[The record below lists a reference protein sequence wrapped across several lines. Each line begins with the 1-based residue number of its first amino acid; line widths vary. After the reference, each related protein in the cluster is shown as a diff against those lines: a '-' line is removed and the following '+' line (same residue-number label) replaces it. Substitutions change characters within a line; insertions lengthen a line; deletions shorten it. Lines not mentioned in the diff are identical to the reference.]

1 MKVLFLGEFSGV
13 FTELLPAL
21 QERGIETFLISD
33 GDSFKKYKADFS
45 TSYAIKRRSLFG
57 RILKKIFINGTGFSG
72 ITNFLK
78 M

>member
-13 FTELLPAL
+13 FTELIPAL

-33 GDSFKKYKADFS
+33 GDSFKKYKADF
-45 TSYAIKRRSLFG
+45 SYAIKRRSLFG